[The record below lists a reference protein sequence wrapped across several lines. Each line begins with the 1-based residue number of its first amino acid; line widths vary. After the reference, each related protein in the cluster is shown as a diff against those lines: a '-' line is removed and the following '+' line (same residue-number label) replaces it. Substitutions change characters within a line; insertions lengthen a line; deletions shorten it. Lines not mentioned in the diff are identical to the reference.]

1 MTQKL
6 TADDF
11 FTGLFASLKLRGV
24 QTFSLRNDKFD
35 SVLAFV
41 FQKLTKLSSEKSIDV
56 RFRIRLHPI
65 HGDSATVRDS
75 ITNAA
80 QRDLIS
86 LDNPEYQDMRIKI
99 GKQDAD
105 KMLSTIPGGKELF
118 DILSEE
124 FLARSDCHQLQNS

>member
-1 MTQKL
+1 
-6 TADDF
+6 
-11 FTGLFASLKLRGV
+11 
-24 QTFSLRNDKFD
+24 
-35 SVLAFV
+35 AFV